1 MDTTKPAKPRSL
13 TDWLRARFK
22 WFTEPLG
29 KLIMRLGVH
38 PNVLTVS
45 GLVGNVIGA
54 VALAWG
60 HITLGGVIILLMGP
74 IDALDGATARA
85 RGEKSPFGAFVDSVT
100 DRYSEAATFLGLLI
114 YYLSQPGDHTTAM
127 VLIFLSF
134 VGSVMVSYTKAR
146 GEALHFDVNV
156 GLLTRVERYLILAPL
171 LIFNLPMVALWI
183 IAIFSNITA
192 LQRIVYVR
200 RQWYSKVNKDK

>member
-127 VLIFLSF
+127 ALIFLSF

-192 LQRIVYVR
+192 LQRIVHVR
-200 RQWYSKVNKDK
+200 RQWYSKMNKDK

>member
-127 VLIFLSF
+127 ALIFLSF

>member
-114 YYLSQPGDHTTAM
+114 YYLSQPGDHTMAM
-127 VLIFLSF
+127 ALIFLSF

-192 LQRIVYVR
+192 LQRIVHVR
-200 RQWYSKVNKDK
+200 RQWYSKMNKDK